1 MEIKVCKR
9 INYVV
14 EAVSLLERCADSA
27 DTISETLRV
36 RLMPSVLERI
46 SIPERIVKMAQ
57 EEMAD
62 ALGTIR
68 RYFKVLPQ
76 LNFTLADAILL
87 CRHKVGTGTVENIR
101 LYLGEMDEKER
112 ANQFINLQI
121 IEEEAVRDDGRA
133 AVQEWL
139 ERLDTDDGTKW
150 QLLSVFLYR
159 ERYLDEIIPLLNRA
173 QALIDK
179 TKAMWQP
186 LVRAFECFW
195 NEKLKTTDVMGDIK
209 TYIGVDIAE
218 ALEEGCLFIC
228 PNIISFN
235 SISFHILDGQ
245 YEKSCYIGILFG
257 NDFYLESAEEKC
269 MSEDELITALK
280 LLGDKSKFEILRT
293 VKDEG
298 AYGAQLAKQMGLT
311 TATISH
317 HVNALLN
324 RRLVLMETM
333 EKKIYFKLNKE
344 QLKEIISR
352 LEAEFL

>member
-1 MEIKVCKR
+1 M
-9 INYVV
+9 
-14 EAVSLLERCADSA
+14 
-27 DTISETLRV
+27 
-36 RLMPSVLERI
+36 
-46 SIPERIVKMAQ
+46 
-57 EEMAD
+57 
-62 ALGTIR
+62 
-68 RYFKVLPQ
+68 
-76 LNFTLADAILL
+76 
-87 CRHKVGTGTVENIR
+87 ENIR

-209 TYIGVDIAE
+209 TLVGVDIAE

-228 PNIISFN
+228 PNIISF
-235 SISFHILDGQ
+235 
-245 YEKSCYIGILFG
+245 
-257 NDFYLESAEEKC
+257 
-269 MSEDELITALK
+269 
-280 LLGDKSKFEILRT
+280 
-293 VKDEG
+293 
-298 AYGAQLAKQMGLT
+298 
-311 TATISH
+311 
-317 HVNALLN
+317 
-324 RRLVLMETM
+324 
-333 EKKIYFKLNKE
+333 
-344 QLKEIISR
+344 
-352 LEAEFL
+352 

>member
-133 AVQEWL
+133 A
-139 ERLDTDDGTKW
+139 
-150 QLLSVFLYR
+150 
-159 ERYLDEIIPLLNRA
+159 
-173 QALIDK
+173 
-179 TKAMWQP
+179 
-186 LVRAFECFW
+186 EC
-195 NEKLKTTDVMGDIK
+195 GDYQSGRQI
-209 TYIGVDIAE
+209 
-218 ALEEGCLFIC
+218 
-228 PNIISFN
+228 
-235 SISFHILDGQ
+235 
-245 YEKSCYIGILFG
+245 
-257 NDFYLESAEEKC
+257 
-269 MSEDELITALK
+269 
-280 LLGDKSKFEILRT
+280 
-293 VKDEG
+293 
-298 AYGAQLAKQMGLT
+298 
-311 TATISH
+311 
-317 HVNALLN
+317 
-324 RRLVLMETM
+324 
-333 EKKIYFKLNKE
+333 
-344 QLKEIISR
+344 
-352 LEAEFL
+352 